1 MDNRQLKYTM
11 RKFVISALLL
21 LGMGAQAQVP
31 QWTLHPKYDSIEML
45 GNGFYVVSN
54 NGKFGMMNAKEQEVV
69 APKYEK
75 LSPFRSNTALLYADG
90 RFVGYMSSEGR
101 VKEFAPGQFEVAE
114 QPSFYDGYLLVSN
127 IDGYFYVRASDDAII
142 GPFCGGMP
150 FTEGYAVV
158 RVPKNLKR
166 VLGGDYTTQVLS
178 AKTGKLHPLNLGE
191 YDIDDI
197 DFISGVS
204 NGKSIMVLK
213 KRFHEYDFTKGTLTP
228 IHFDGNIAN
237 KKSRVV
243 SNERPV
249 NISGDENGFLL
260 QFKQGMMTFDP
271 LMRLNSITYIGQD
284 KKNIAVPEEVKIEK
298 TSPLVS
304 KAFPNSDLLGL
315 NFNGNEILTAQ
326 FEKVQ
331 QLWNNDAVVM
341 KNGKYGVV
349 TVDPNH
355 NYRFV
360 LNDNMAIGFEHKT
373 ANTNIK
379 AVCPPY
385 MKPSLMTLS
394 SEDENC
400 HINIDT
406 RKENTNVETA
416 VLSYQCSLNIPEEI
430 DLQKSSTN
438 TKFALNYDGLKMTTK
453 TIPFDTWYV
462 NNYTVELK
470 SHTIEGSSLTAEI
483 LVNNNSQG
491 SKNFFRNVTIEAE
504 DSVVCNLTKI
514 TEEMYSA
521 RFYGWKNGTL
531 RFSVDITEDGC
542 PTLSYDRSIAISSG
556 KKNEKAADQEAPVVA
571 QAKIKRKAS
580 KAKPAEKKEQKK
592 IITHF

>member
-1 MDNRQLKYTM
+1 MM
-11 RKFVISALLL
+11 RKIVISTLLL
-21 LGMGAQAQVP
+21 MGMSVNAQVP
-31 QWTLHPKYDSIEML
+31 RWTLHPKYDSIEML

-54 NGKFGMMNAKEQEVV
+54 NGKYGMMNAKEQEVV

-75 LSPFRSNTALLYADG
+75 LSPFRSNTALLYANG
-90 RFVGYMSSEGR
+90 RFVGYMNNEGR
-101 VKEFAPGQFEVAE
+101 VKEFSPGQFEVAE

-158 RVPKNLKR
+158 RVPKNPKR
-166 VLGGDYTTQVLS
+166 VLGGDYTTQILS
-178 AKTGKLHPLNLGE
+178 ARTGKLEQLNLGE
-191 YDIDDI
+191 YDVDDI

-204 NGKSIMVLK
+204 NGKSIIVLK
-213 KRFHEYDFTKGTLTP
+213 KRFYEYDFTRSLLTP
-228 IHFDGNIAN
+228 IHFDGNTSN

-243 SNERPV
+243 ANERPV
-249 NISGDENGFLL
+249 NVSGDGNGFIV

-271 LMRLNSITYIGQD
+271 LMRLNSIQYVGQD
-284 KKNIAVPEEVKIEK
+284 KQQVAVPEEVKLEK
-298 TSPLVS
+298 QSPITS
-304 KAFPNSDLLGL
+304 KAFPGSDLLGL
-315 NFNGNEILTAQ
+315 NFNGKEILTAQ

-341 KNGKYGVV
+341 KNDKYGVV

-430 DLQKSSTN
+430 GLEKSSTN
-438 TKFALNYDGLKMTTK
+438 TKFALNYDGLKMTTNI
-453 TIPFDTWYV
+453 IPFDTWYV
-462 NNYTVELK
+462 NNYTVQLVK
-470 SHTIEGSSLTAEI
+470 HTIEGSSLIAEI

-491 SKNFFRNVTIEAE
+491 AKNFFRNVAIEAE

-521 RFYGWKNGTL
+521 RFYGWKEGTL

-542 PTLSYDRSIAISSG
+542 PTLSYDRSIAINTG
-556 KKNEKAADQEAPVVA
+556 RKNEKAAETEAPVVA

-580 KAKPAEKKEQKK
+580 KTKPAQKKEEKK

>member
-1 MDNRQLKYTM
+1 MM
-11 RKFVISALLL
+11 RNFVITTLFLI
-21 LGMGAQAQVP
+21 GMGAQAQVP
-31 QWTLHPKYDSIEML
+31 HWTLHPKYDSIEML

-54 NGKFGMMNAKEQEVV
+54 NGKFGMMNTKEQEVV
-69 APKYEK
+69 APKYDK
-75 LSPFRSNTALLYADG
+75 LSSFRTHTAILYKDG
-90 RFVGYMSSEGR
+90 RFVGYMNDEGR
-101 VKEFAPGQFEVAE
+101 VKEFQPGQFEVAE
-114 QPSFYDGYLLVSN
+114 QPSFYDGHLLVSN
-127 IDGYFYVRASDDAII
+127 IDGYFYLRASDDVAI
-142 GPFCGGMP
+142 GPFTGGKP

-158 RVPKNLKR
+158 KVPKNPKR
-166 VLGGDYTTQVLS
+166 VLGGDYTTQILS
-178 AKTGKLHPLNLGE
+178 AKTGKLEQLNLGE
-191 YDIDDI
+191 YDVDDI

-204 NGKSIMVLK
+204 YGKSIIVLK
-213 KRFHEYDFTKGTLTP
+213 KRFHEYDFNKGTLTP
-228 IHFDGNIAN
+228 IHFDGNITN

-243 SNERPV
+243 SNDRPV
-249 NISGDENGFLL
+249 NLSGDQNGYVL
-260 QFKQGMMTFDP
+260 QFKQGVMTFDP
-271 LMRLNSITYIGQD
+271 LMRLNSITYTGQE
-284 KKNIAVPEEVKIEK
+284 KKNVAVPEEVKVEK
-298 TSPLVS
+298 TSPIVS
-304 KAFPNSDLLGL
+304 KAFPGSDLLGL
-315 NFNGNEILTAQ
+315 NYNGKEILTAQ

-331 QLWNNDAVVM
+331 VLWNNDAIVM
-341 KNGKYGVV
+341 KNGNFGVV

-355 NYRFV
+355 SCRFV
-360 LNDNMAIGFEHKT
+360 LNDNLAIGFEHKT

-416 VLSYQCSLNIPEEI
+416 VLSYQCSLNIPEDI
-430 DLQKSSTN
+430 NLDKSSTS
-438 TKFALNYDGLKMTTK
+438 TKFALNYDGLKMTTN

-462 NNYTVELK
+462 NNYTVQLMK
-470 SHTIEGSSLTAEI
+470 HTIEGSALNAEI

-491 SKNFFRNVTIEAE
+491 GKNFFRDVTVEAE

-521 RFYGWKNGTL
+521 RFYGWKDGTL

-542 PTLSYDRSIAISSG
+542 PTLSYDRSIAINTG
-556 KKNEKAADQEAPVVA
+556 KNHDKVVEQEAPVVA

-580 KAKPAEKKEQKK
+580 KAKPAQKKEEKK

>member
-1 MDNRQLKYTM
+1 
-11 RKFVISALLL
+11 
-21 LGMGAQAQVP
+21 
-31 QWTLHPKYDSIEML
+31 
-45 GNGFYVVSN
+45 
-54 NGKFGMMNAKEQEVV
+54 
-69 APKYEK
+69 
-75 LSPFRSNTALLYADG
+75 
-90 RFVGYMSSEGR
+90 
-101 VKEFAPGQFEVAE
+101 
-114 QPSFYDGYLLVSN
+114 
-127 IDGYFYVRASDDAII
+127 
-142 GPFCGGMP
+142 MP

-158 RVPKNLKR
+158 KVPKNPKR
-166 VLGGDYTTQVLS
+166 VLGGDYTTQILS
-178 AKTGKLHPLNLGE
+178 AKTGKLEQLNLGE
-191 YDIDDI
+191 YDVDDI

-204 NGKSIMVLK
+204 NGKSIIVLK
-213 KRFHEYDFTKGTLTP
+213 KRFHEYDFTRGLLTP
-228 IHFDGNIAN
+228 IHFDGNTNN

-243 SNERPV
+243 ANERPV
-249 NISGDENGFLL
+249 NMSGDGNGFLV
-260 QFKQGMMTFDP
+260 QFKQGIMTFDP
-271 LMRLNSITYIGQD
+271 LMRLNSIQYAGQD
-284 KKNIAVPEEVKIEK
+284 KQQVAVPEEVKLEK
-298 TSPLVS
+298 QSPITS
-304 KAFPNSDLLGL
+304 KAFPGSDLLGL
-315 NFNGNEILTAQ
+315 NFNGKEILTAQ

-430 DLQKSSTN
+430 GLEKSSTN
-438 TKFALNYDGLKMTTK
+438 TKFALNYDGLKMTTNI
-453 TIPFDTWYV
+453 IPFDTWYV
-462 NNYTVELK
+462 NNYTVQLVK
-470 SHTIEGSSLTAEI
+470 HTIEGSSLIAEI

-491 SKNFFRNVTIEAE
+491 AKNFFRNVAIEAE

-521 RFYGWKNGTL
+521 RFYGWKEGTL

-542 PTLSYDRSIAISSG
+542 PTLSYDRSIAISTG
-556 KKNEKAADQEAPVVA
+556 RKNEKAAEPEAPVVA

-580 KAKPAEKKEQKK
+580 KTKPAQKKEEKK